1 MELRFLA
8 LRVLMGLKWE
18 MTIGAAGSA
27 ELVRRAETRKWM
39 RILRRLHYSLWFMAL
54 ILVLVA
60 ALMP

>member
-18 MTIGAAGSA
+18 MIEAAGSA